1 MDMEKCIEIT
11 GLYLLDTSKMEWQM
25 ESDILLNQ
33 MALITKDIWLKT
45 KLMMQRATFGLL
57 Y

>member
-11 GLYLLDTSKMEWQM
+11 RLYLLDTSKMEWQM